1 MTIVKRKHI
10 IRVWYPKQL
19 NLGDKLSKISSLVLQ
34 KLINKQTKIKRKM
47 IKNQV
52 RMYNSKILDVRLILQ
67 VIRT

>member
-19 NLGDKLSKISSLVLQ
+19 NLGDKVSKISSLVLQ

-52 RMYNSKILDVRLILQ
+52 RMYNSKILDVRLIL
-67 VIRT
+67 